1 MEENKAQTTQTEES
15 AGGAIAG
22 TEASE
27 ASAAVDTAT
36 DNDAVNAESFDDGAP
51 AEGKPKQSND
61 LNREYARKRREA
73 EHAKKIE
80 ETRVQTVIET
90 LGGVNPF
97 TNEPMTDA
105 ADVEEYR
112 LMKRI
117 EKEGGDPVTDYAKY
131 RKQADKEGAQKA
143 EAKATK
149 DAWYANDRASFVKD
163 HPDVNLD
170 ELIRDPNFQSYADGK
185 VGRVPLSEIYEGY
198 AKLTKSVD
206 GKAKDLAAQALAN
219 RQASPGSAASS
230 GTTDSD
236 FYTAEQVRKMSKA
249 EIHDNYEKIRKSMA
263 KW

>member
-22 TEASE
+22 TEAS
-27 ASAAVDTAT
+27 ASVADNTAT
-36 DNDAVNAESFDDGAP
+36 ENDSTNTSSFEDGAP
-51 AEGKPKQSND
+51 AEGKPKQSD
-61 LNREYARKRREA
+61 ELNREYARKRREA
-73 EHAKKIE
+73 ENAKKIE
-80 ETRVQTVIET
+80 EARVQTVIET

-117 EKEGGDPVTDYAKY
+117 EKEGGDPVSDYAKY

-143 EAKATK
+143 EEKATK
-149 DAWYANDRASFVKD
+149 EAWYASDRASFVKN

-170 ELIRDPNFQSYADGK
+170 ELIKVPNFQSYADGK

-249 EIHDNYEKIRKSMA
+249 EIHENFKKIRASMA

>member
-1 MEENKAQTTQTEES
+1 MEENKAQTTQES
-15 AGGAIAG
+15 AVGANAG
-22 TEASE
+22 TETSE
-27 ASAAVDTAT
+27 TSVAVDTAA

-80 ETRVQTVIET
+80 ETRVNTVIET
-90 LGGVNPF
+90 LGGVNPY
-97 TNEPMTDA
+97 TNDAMTDA
-105 ADVEEYR
+105 ADVEEYL

-117 EKEGGDPVTDYAKY
+117 EKEGGDPVSDYAKY

-143 EAKATK
+143 EEKATK
-149 DAWYANDRASFVKD
+149 EAWYASDRASFVKN

-185 VGRVPLSEIYEGY
+185 VGRVPLSEIYKGY
-198 AKLTKSVD
+198 AALTKAVD
-206 GKAKDLAAQALAN
+206 GKAKDLAAQAIAN

-230 GTTDSD
+230 GATDSD
-236 FYTAEQVRKMSKA
+236 FYTQEQVRKMSPK
-249 EIHDNYEKIRKSMA
+249 EIHENYEKIRKSMS